1 MNKYVQEYMLLIND
15 KVRIE
20 VELEELPQG
29 YISKKVIS
37 NNVYYYLQRRVKD
50 KIKSEYIKKEDLA
63 KVESQILLRKEYKKK
78 LPDICKR
85 VAAIERAAKILD
97 EEFARK
103 LEEIKLSAYR
113 GVR

>member
-1 MNKYVQEYMLLIND
+1 MNKYIQEYTLLIND

-20 VELEELPQG
+20 IELEELPQG
-29 YISKKVIS
+29 YISKKIIS

-50 KIKSEYIKKEDLA
+50 KIKSEYVKKEDLA

-78 LPDICKR
+78 LPNICKR

-103 LEEIKLSAYR
+103 LEDIKLSVYGGGR
-113 GVR
+113 